1 VSLSKEVCW
10 CVGRSSLFALRLEIF
25 FTLSDHFRYSS
36 VTLALSSSNFSGS
49 ASRAFCRQS
58 DQTCV
63 WQYSGQLLQSA
74 GSGAEA
80 LRNNMMEQWY
90 QRIRAAV
97 FSRGGN
103 RMEDR
108 SAPATRPPPTTTT
121 ATADPSTNDH
131 RSDTTSNIATIAA
144 PPPPPRRRIQKYRVL
159 PGYLWNSTSSSS
171 KDSLTSRPLVV
182 PPEPTTPPPPSLAT
196 VSLLVKTISPPAVSK
211 HAVTTTTTT
220 SSCAAKTL
228 CRGWVHR
235 HWTLARDNDD
245 DGPGWYE
252 KTVSYNTKASIRVR
266 LWDGDQ
272 NVNVMVPPA
281 NGNKRGTNSWTSA
294 LEEEAASSFD
304 RMVLCLSLCGTLTN
318 EESAWTATVSEQLCR
333 FKAMATTTTQLP
345 PLVLLLIVPA
355 TVTSMYRNAECTDEP
370 ILLRMEHFLKELC
383 RTEQIVAGYAISME
397 EDDSC
402 HLDGCFRAI
411 VESVLADQA
420 AVAAA
425 AATDYQ
431 DAQPQNVSAVLV
443 SETPGPTTN
452 RCPMDA
458 TTAAAASSSL
468 DESGAQMQQLL
479 ERRRGKRQQPPQ
491 PNPVW
496 TTVVKKPK
504 HNHPPAKVTPTVAR

>member
-1 VSLSKEVCW
+1 
-10 CVGRSSLFALRLEIF
+10 
-25 FTLSDHFRYSS
+25 
-36 VTLALSSSNFSGS
+36 
-49 ASRAFCRQS
+49 
-58 DQTCV
+58 
-63 WQYSGQLLQSA
+63 
-74 GSGAEA
+74 
-80 LRNNMMEQWY
+80 MMEQWY

-103 RMEDR
+103 REEDR
-108 SAPATRPPPTTTT
+108 SAPTRPTNAGTTTAADT

-131 RSDTTSNIATIAA
+131 RSDTNSNIATIAA
-144 PPPPPRRRIQKYRVL
+144 PPPPPPRRRIQKYRVL
-159 PGYLWNSTSSSS
+159 PGYLWNSSSSSS

-196 VSLLVKTISPPAVSK
+196 VSLLVKTISPLAVSK
-211 HAVTTTTTT
+211 HAVTTTTT
-220 SSCAAKTL
+220 SLCAAKTL

-245 DGPGWYE
+245 SNNDDDDGGPGWYE

-272 NVNVMVPPA
+272 NVNVMVSEPSLYVTGAAGTPPA
-281 NGNKRGTNSWTSA
+281 NGNKLGTSLTA
-294 LEEEAASSFD
+294 LDDEASSFD
-304 RMVLCLSLCGTLTN
+304 RMVLCISLCGIPIN

-333 FKAMATTTTQLP
+333 FKAMATTTATQLP

-355 TVTSMYRNAECTDEP
+355 TVTSLYRNAECTDEP
-370 ILLRMEHFLKELC
+370 ILLHMEHFLKELS

-411 VESVLADQA
+411 VESVLADRA
-420 AVAAA
+420 AATAA
-425 AATDYQ
+425 AATDYL
-431 DAQPQNVSAVLV
+431 DDQPQNVCAVLV

-458 TTAAAASSSL
+458 TTAAASSSL
-468 DESGAQMQQLL
+468 DESEAQMQQLL
-479 ERRRGKRQQPPQ
+479 ERRCGKRQQPPQ